1 MEDLISSSSSSSF
14 LCHGGASPTIQQRLQ
29 FIVQSRPE
37 WWMYYIFWQ
46 TSKDSTTDRL
56 VLSWG
61 DGHFRG
67 NKDFMLKAAN
77 SNIGLG
83 PQDQPQQPQQPH
95 PKFGFELE
103 RRKVAKGI
111 QSLFTDSLPGIDG
124 VVEADFPD
132 SEWFFMVSVTR
143 SFAAGED
150 NTVGRAFS
158 SGSYVWLAG
167 DHELQFQNCDRAK
180 EAYLHGIKTL
190 VCISTP
196 CGIIE
201 LGSSYVIKEDW
212 GLIHLAKSLFSPDN
226 NNGTSSNI
234 IPISNMSSP
243 SALAHGPPQNPTRS
257 LSFFDIN
264 AVSGEQNR
272 TSGDEE
278 GNIKAEKKLAKI
290 GRSSSDSENSDFES
304 TLAPD
309 SGTNTRM
316 KKRGRKAATSGREL
330 AQNHVEAERLR
341 REKLNHRFYALR
353 SVVPNVSRMDKASLL
368 ADAVTYIN
376 ELKSKVEDLEGK
388 LREEMKKSKCITDVV
403 YDTQSTSTNVY
414 HTARSSMSYGPVNME
429 VDVKILGSQ
438 AMIRV
443 QSPDVNYPAARLMDA
458 LRLLE
463 FRIHHASVS
472 SVKEIMLQDVVI
484 KVPDGL
490 TSEEALKTV
499 LLRTLQM

>member
-14 LCHGGASPTIQQRLQ
+14 LCHGGGSPTIQQRLQ

-226 NNGTSSNI
+226 NN
-234 IPISNMSSP
+234 
-243 SALAHGPPQNPTRS
+243 
-257 LSFFDIN
+257 
-264 AVSGEQNR
+264 GEQNR

>member
-29 FIVQSRPE
+29 FIMQSRPE

-46 TSKDSTTDRL
+46 TSKDSSTDRL

-226 NNGTSSNI
+226 NG
-234 IPISNMSSP
+234 
-243 SALAHGPPQNPTRS
+243 
-257 LSFFDIN
+257 D
-264 AVSGEQNR
+264 QNR
-272 TSGDEE
+272 TSGDED
-278 GNIKAEKKLAKI
+278 GNVKPEKKLTKV

-309 SGTNTRM
+309 SSMNTRM

-376 ELKSKVEDLEGK
+376 ELKSKVEDLEVK

-490 TSEEALKTV
+490 TSEDALKTV

>member
-29 FIVQSRPE
+29 FIMQSRPE

-46 TSKDSTTDRL
+46 TSKDNSTDRL

-83 PQDQPQQPQQPH
+83 PQDQPQQPH

-150 NTVGRAFS
+150 NTVGQAYS

-196 CGIIE
+196 YGIIE

-212 GLIHLAKSLFSPDN
+212 GLIHLAKSLCSPDN
-226 NNGTSSNI
+226 NGTNNM
-234 IPISNMSSP
+234 PISNMSSP
-243 SALAHGPPQNPTRS
+243 GAIAYAPPQNSTRS

-264 AVSGEQNR
+264 AVSG
-272 TSGDEE
+272 DEE
-278 GNIKAEKKLAKI
+278 GNVKPEKKLTKG
-290 GRSSSDSENSDFES
+290 GRSSSDSGNSDFES

-309 SGTNTRM
+309 SSMTTRM
-316 KKRGRKAATSGREL
+316 KKRGRNGAMSGRDL

-376 ELKSKVEDLEGK
+376 ELKSKVEDLDGK
-388 LREEMKKSKCITDVV
+388 LRQEMKKSKCITDVL
-403 YDTQSTSTNVY
+403 YDTQSTCTNVY
-414 HTARSSMSYGPVNME
+414 HTARSSVTYGPVNME

-490 TSEEALKTV
+490 TSEDALKTM
-499 LLRTLQM
+499 LLSTLQM

>member
-67 NKDFMLKAAN
+67 NKDFMLKGN

-83 PQDQPQQPQQPH
+83 PQDHPQQPQQPH

-226 NNGTSSNI
+226 NNG
-234 IPISNMSSP
+234 
-243 SALAHGPPQNPTRS
+243 
-257 LSFFDIN
+257 
-264 AVSGEQNR
+264 EQNR

-278 GNIKAEKKLAKI
+278 GNIKPEKKLAKI

>member
-67 NKDFMLKAAN
+67 TKDFMLKAAS

-83 PQDQPQQPQQPH
+83 QQDQQQQQH

-111 QSLFTDSLPGIDG
+111 QSLFSETLPGIDG

-143 SFAAGED
+143 SFAAGDD
-150 NTVGRAFS
+150 NIVGRTFS

-167 DHELQFQNCDRAK
+167 DHELQFHNCDRAK

-201 LGSSYVIKEDW
+201 LGSSYTIKEDW
-212 GLIHLAKSLFSPDN
+212 GLVHLAKSLFTPDN
-226 NNGTSSNI
+226 NMT
-234 IPISNMSSP
+234 ISNMTSP
-243 SALAHGPPQNPTRS
+243 AALAHAPQQNPTRS
-257 LSFFDIN
+257 LSLFMN
-264 AVSGEQNR
+264 MR
-272 TSGDEE
+272 
-278 GNIKAEKKLAKI
+278 L
-290 GRSSSDSENSDFES
+290 
-304 TLAPD
+304 
-309 SGTNTRM
+309 
-316 KKRGRKAATSGREL
+316 KKRGRKAASTGREL

-376 ELKSKVEDLEGK
+376 ELKVKVEDLEGK
-388 LREEMKKSKCITDVV
+388 LREEMKKPKSISDVV
-403 YDTQSTSTNVY
+403 YDTQSTSTTNVC
-414 HTARSSMSYGPVNME
+414 HTAARSSMSYGPMNME

-443 QSPDVNYPAARLMDA
+443 QGPDVNYPAARLMDA
-458 LRLLE
+458 LRMLE

-490 TSEEALKTV
+490 TSEEALKTA
-499 LLRTLQM
+499 LFRTLQI